1 MKWED
6 FGSHWGRLACRL
18 RKIRSWNIQMQLSS
32 AAGDSVSDCEITSSA
47 APFVIA
53 MARVAEWKFEEE
65 ITGLRNVDFW
75 WILAQ

>member
-1 MKWED
+1 
-6 FGSHWGRLACRL
+6 
-18 RKIRSWNIQMQLSS
+18 MQLSS

-65 ITGLRNVDFW
+65 ITGLWNVDSW
-75 WILAQ
+75 